1 MKNSKNFKKDLK
13 FLVIG
18 LGSMGK
24 RRIRNLS
31 YHKIKK
37 ENIVGFDIR
46 ADRNKEAENIF
57 GIKTYKTFKE
67 AIKSFEPDVYIISCT
82 ADKHHVY
89 FLHAIK
95 NKKHFFVEHP
105 VTDKGYNKILKSKN
119 NNFVGAPSC
128 TLRFHSGVKTIKTI
142 IEKGRI
148 GKIISFQYHLG
159 QYLPSWHPWED
170 YRQVYFSKKFT
181 GACREMFGFELTWL
195 HYALNLDKVTQIFGF
210 TEKLSDLEM
219 AADDRY
225 SALIKFKNKIS
236 GNIVIDLISKKPFR
250 TLRIVGSK
258 GVLDWEWQ
266 ENKIKI
272 FDSKELD
279 NSTDYPWEV
288 IELVS
293 GRKEKSYITTEDM
306 YEEEVGLFLKAVR
319 GESKYPYTFKE
330 SLEHLRSLFALE
342 KSAKLQKLVKFNNS

>member
-1 MKNSKNFKKDLK
+1 MTNSKDFR

-24 RRIRNLS
+24 RRIRNLL

-37 ENIVGFDIR
+37 ENISGFDVR
-46 ADRNKEAENIF
+46 ADRNKEAEEKF

-67 AIKSFEPDVYIISCT
+67 ATKSFSPDAYIISCT
-82 ADKHHVY
+82 ADNHYIY
-89 FLHAIK
+89 FLDAVK

-105 VTDKGYNKILKSKN
+105 VTDRGYDKILKIKSKN
-119 NNFVGAPSC
+119 LVGAPSC
-128 TLRFHSGVKTIKTI
+128 TLRFHPGVKKIKKI
-142 IEKGRI
+142 IEEGRI

-170 YRQVYFSKKFT
+170 YRKVYFAKKFT

-195 HYALNLDKVTQIFGF
+195 HFALGLGKVIQIFGF
-210 TEKLSDLEM
+210 NEKLSDLEM
-219 AADDRY
+219 TADDRY
-225 SALIKFKNKIS
+225 SALLKFKNKVS

-250 TLRIVGSK
+250 TLRIIGSK

-272 FDSKELD
+272 FDGKELD
-279 NSTDYPWEV
+279 NSTDYAWQV
-288 IELVS
+288 IELTA

-306 YEEEVGLFLKAVR
+306 YEEEIGLFLKAIL
-319 GESKYPYTFKE
+319 GGDKYPYTFKD
-330 SLEHLRSLFALE
+330 SLEHLKSLFALE
-342 KSAKLQKLVKFNNS
+342 KSAKLQKLIKI